1 MNGMIW
7 RAEECQEQLRR
18 QRLSEEMQQAGSRK
32 RAAASASAGTG
43 AAPSAGEAAS
53 PGAGEAASA
62 RAGEAALAGS
72 DPPSVPCLF
81 KLTVNGSEVGGI
93 EGGAP
98 PDSWSPRPAVGPRVQ
113 KLELRQ
119 GLQKPR
125 PCRLLRRLQQACG
138 YSLSAGRVRVHRP
151 RSSPYERLCATC
163 HQIHRRACKF
173 ASGTA
178 GSLGAPSPRAR
189 RSYAHGAPMSW

>member
-32 RAAASASAGTG
+32 RAAASASAGTA
-43 AAPSAGEAAS
+43 AAPSAGEAAA

-62 RAGEAALAGS
+62 GVAEAALAGS
-72 DPPSVPCLF
+72 QFNRDPDPDPPSVPLLF

-93 EGGAP
+93 EGGTP

-125 PCRLLRRLQQACG
+125 PCRLLRRLQQAYG
-138 YSLSAGRVRVHRP
+138 YSLSAKRVRVHRP
-151 RSSPYERLCATC
+151 RSSPCERLCATC

-173 ASGTA
+173 ASGTV

-189 RSYAHGAPMSW
+189 RS